1 MFNYK
6 GFEIRKKPI
15 QYNQFY
21 KKTFVVIFI
30 IIQGCTRCYW
40 ICSL

>member
-1 MFNYK
+1 MLYF
-6 GFEIRKKPI
+6 
-15 QYNQFY
+15 
-21 KKTFVVIFI
+21 FI